1 MCLYLR
7 ITEALGHLGPQHV
20 ACHCQI
26 NRSFHKG
33 PCGSSGP
40 RLHAAVQACNGTWLF
55 WGNAQLLSASPV
67 TLSIHTHDTST
78 SRWVLC
84 VCVCVCA
91 CQRHVPTHCPI
102 FSAHAQMIS
111 LISSSV
117 SSHPFLSSFLF
128 FFSLTGSVYD
138 PFLNTSPFP
147 QGGHCHL
154 SRLTTS
160 PTFPLRY
167 LSLFLRPLPRS
178 LIDDISHRHLLGDL
192 YRPFSARPLNG
203 GCVPPFRQSVQLI
216 GGIKLTNCHHIL

>member
-1 MCLYLR
+1 MWPVTVRSIDHFTKARVAPRGPGSMPRFRPAMERGYSEGTHSCCQH
-7 ITEALGHLGPQHV
+7 HLS
-20 ACHCQI
+20 HCQY
-26 NRSFHKG
+26 
-33 PCGSSGP
+33 
-40 RLHAAVQACNGTWLF
+40 
-55 WGNAQLLSASPV
+55 
-67 TLSIHTHDTST
+67 THDTST
-78 SRWVLC
+78 SRWVL
-84 VCVCVCA
+84 CVCVCA